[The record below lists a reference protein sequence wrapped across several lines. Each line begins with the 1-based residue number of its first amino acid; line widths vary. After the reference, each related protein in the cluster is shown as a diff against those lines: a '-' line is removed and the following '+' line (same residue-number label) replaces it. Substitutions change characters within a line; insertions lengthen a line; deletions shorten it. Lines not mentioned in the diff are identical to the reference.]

1 MKLDYSLP
9 IYQKSSLFSVTLN
22 LKITTGQEIRDK
34 ADFLRAGM
42 SYLPPT
48 WEGMRVTA
56 GLNQTSGSAA
66 GKQDLNTWNRGKLF
80 PCFMTREGIWK
91 EGYF

>member
-1 MKLDYSLP
+1 MKLDYSMP
-9 IYQKSSLFSVTLN
+9 IYQKSLLFSGTLN
-22 LKITTGQEIRDK
+22 LKINRSRDK

-56 GLNQTSGSAA
+56 GLNQTSGSTA
-66 GKQDLNTWNRGKLF
+66 GKQDLNAQNRAKLF